1 METWSVAQVVEAIY
15 GPGPKREVYP
25 ENITLEE
32 LDELDDEPTVEDL
45 TEAEEKL
52 KEVTKT
58 IQALEV
64 LSSQCGCPVP
74 GEA

>member
-1 METWSVAQVVEAIY
+1 MFKAISNDTTGVLVEKKSKFIADVFY
-15 GPGPKREVYP
+15 VES
-25 ENITLEE
+25 E
-32 LDELDDEPTVEDL
+32 L
-45 TEAEEKL
+45 EAEEKL

-58 IQALEV
+58 SQAREV